1 MRSRHII
8 LLTGL
13 SGSGKT
19 TAARAL
25 EDAGCFVVDN
35 LPLSLLSGFVQQLN
49 SAEEDGPLGV
59 VTDVRGRRYLEEL
72 PTLLESLENQGYQVS
87 IFFFDASD
95 QVLIQRYSETR
106 RRHPLGQSTGVPEA
120 IAQERQIM
128 EPLRQRAT
136 LILDTSYLTVHQ
148 LRRQVLAS
156 LYEGTGRLAPM
167 VVRLLS
173 FAFSRGLPQEAD
185 LVFDV
190 RFLPNPHYQQ
200 ELRALTGK
208 DMGVQHFLQQQSEY
222 NAFWDHL
229 SALLQFLLP
238 AYRQEG
244 KSYLTVAVGCT
255 GGRHRSVAVVEALRA
270 LTQADSLYTEVFHRD
285 LTE

>member
-1 MRSRHII
+1 
-8 LLTGL
+8 
-13 SGSGKT
+13 
-19 TAARAL
+19 
-25 EDAGCFVVDN
+25 
-35 LPLSLLSGFVQQLN
+35 
-49 SAEEDGPLGV
+49 
-59 VTDVRGRRYLEEL
+59 
-72 PTLLESLENQGYQVS
+72 
-87 IFFFDASD
+87 
-95 QVLIQRYSETR
+95 
-106 RRHPLGQSTGVPEA
+106 
-120 IAQERQIM
+120 
-128 EPLRQRAT
+128 

-190 RFLPNPHYQQ
+190 RFLPNPHYQK
-200 ELRALTGK
+200 ELRALTGR